1 MAFLKRGKL
10 EMSEYNVKMEAA
22 DLGAA
27 VVLFAAG
34 CGIGVLCESLFGD
47 SFAAFSVPAMST
59 LAGGEWAW
67 SELRKRV
74 REKLAGKD

>member
-34 CGIGVLCESLFGD
+34 CGMGVL
-47 SFAAFSVPAMST
+47 
-59 LAGGEWAW
+59 GE
-67 SELRKRV
+67 RT
-74 REKLAGKD
+74 